1 MRGADSI
8 SFFSSYAETKKKKS
22 SFKGEKKK
30 DCDEVLE
37 KAKEGGKNGQCRLHN
52 KANLKRIKM
61 KKKKRWE
68 KKERK

>member
-8 SFFSSYAETKKKKS
+8 SFFSSYEETKKKS
-22 SFKGEKKK
+22 SFKGEKKKK

-37 KAKEGGKNGQCRLHN
+37 KAKERRKNGQCRLHN